1 MNDDELREVL
11 RAPDGI
17 DPLDPANVIAG
28 AHRRR
33 RKRGMAVGGA
43 AAVAVLAVVAVSV
56 IAGTRPSGSPVVEQP
71 TPSVSTPKATRT
83 TPQGPNVATLVAQC
97 KAELRVHDLALGPKT
112 AKQALLSSA
121 DGSLIVI
128 ADGKNWTACDTGY
141 RQVGGSVRMSARSPG
156 PIRRPATSDADAFA
170 VANNVVTRAGKDFD
184 YYWAAG
190 LLPVG
195 VTKVSY
201 SFPGGSSV
209 DAVVSGKYWLM
220 RHSVPMAGPET
231 TPSPERVEVRLL
243 AADGAVLKKF
253 KLQPGEQTCEQISHG
268 C

>member
-1 MNDDELREVL
+1 MNDDELREAL
-11 RAPDGI
+11 RAPGGI
-17 DPLDPANVIAG
+17 EPLDPANVIAG

-33 RKRGMAVGGA
+33 KRGMAAGGA

-56 IAGTRPSGSPVVEQP
+56 IAGTRPSGSPVVERP

-97 KAELRVHDLALGPKT
+97 KAELRVHDLALGPKA

-121 DGSLIVI
+121 DGSLVVI

-141 RQVGGSVRMSARSPG
+141 RQVGGSVKMSARSPG
-156 PIRRPATSDADAFA
+156 PIRRPTTSDADAFA

-209 DAVVSGKYWLM
+209 DAVISGKYWLM
-220 RHSVPMAGPET
+220 RHSVPMT
-231 TPSPERVEVRLL
+231 STPGPERVEVRLL
-243 AADGAVLKKF
+243 GANGSVLKKHV
-253 KLQPGEQTCEQISHG
+253 LQPGEQTCEQISHG